1 MIITLPVGDEI
12 DDFAVLE
19 AQLIDV
25 TGIHEHDPAAT
36 RNSAVAI
43 TEPVDRGIELIMAAQ
58 GLQDQMTR
66 WHLQCLD
73 RRHRELGTPGVGRE
87 CTRVPRGV
95 WQQKTAWA
103 GDVDLIGLTTGNDSS
118 DEATN
123 LTIVIAHAPPVNA
136 VAITERRLG
145 ELGDDRNF
153 GPQMRTGWSQRSARD
168 VHRARGVLH

>member
-1 MIITLPVGDEI
+1 MVSEL
-12 DDFAVLE
+12 
-19 AQLIDV
+19 
-25 TGIHEHDPAAT
+25 
-36 RNSAVAI
+36 SAVPPLRNRPEDIRALA
-43 TEPVDRGIELIMAAQ
+43 EHFLAKLSVDAEVPAKHLAA
-58 GLQDQMTR
+58 GALQS
-66 WHLQCLD
+66 L
-73 RRHRELGTPGVGRE
+73 
-87 CTRVPRGV
+87 
-95 WQQKTAWA
+95 QKTAWA
-103 GDVDLIGLTTGNDSS
+103 GDVDLIGLTTGNDTS